1 VANNIFSDL
10 IEFLN
15 KPVLGGDRKDED
27 RPKEGEDRGMLGGL
41 LDAANT
47 SLPSMLDDAAE
58 ALNKPLIGGK
68 KDKKKAKKKAKAEAK
83 AKAKAAAKQA
93 KKGKRP
99 SGAADAATSERSGG
113 GRGFVGKVADALNTP
128 VQETMADVAG
138 ALNKPV
144 LGGKKDE
151 PGIVGRAAD
160 ALNRG
165 PGSRSKSATRRASRI
180 RRPQDLQQAS
190 PDVQSEI
197 RRRARLL
204 KSAERQ
210 AEAKGNPQQAQGFKS
225 ERVSLD
231 GLRRRFENEMAQQ
244 AQLHAETEQMTYTVR
259 PGDTLSDIA
268 KRLYGKSRRW
278 TRIYR
283 ANQDRIDD
291 PNLIF
296 PGQVLIIPDGTGDQ
310 D

>member
-1 VANNIFSDL
+1 MANNIFSDL

-15 KPVLGGDRKDED
+15 KPVLGGDKQDEK
-27 RPKEGEDRGMLGGL
+27 RPKEEEDRGMLGGL

-47 SLPSMLDDAAE
+47 SLPSMLDDATD

-68 KDKKKAKKKAKAEAK
+68 KDKKKGKKAK
-83 AKAKAAAKQA
+83 AKAKAAKAAKKAA
-93 KKGKRP
+93 KKGKLP
-99 SGAADAATSERSGG
+99 AGAADAVASERSGG

-128 VQETMADVAG
+128 VQEAVDDVAG

-144 LGGKKDE
+144 VGGKKDE
-151 PGIVGRAAD
+151 PGIVGRAAE
-160 ALNRG
+160 AINRG
-165 PGSRSKSATRRASRI
+165 PGSRSKSGTRRASRI

-190 PDVQSEI
+190 PDVQAEM
-197 RRRARLL
+197 RRRARVL
-204 KSAERQ
+204 KSAQRQ
-210 AEAKGNPQQAQGFKS
+210 AEAKGDPEQAQGFKS

-296 PGQVLIIPDGTGDQ
+296 PGQVLIIPDGAGDQ